1 MRRRRLVAQLF
12 PSYLIIVLLSLLAVT
27 WYVSQV
33 WRHSFL
39 DQTAADLTV
48 RADLVKPQFQELL
61 NPLRP
66 ETVDLLCKE
75 LGRLS
80 HTRLTVILP
89 SGRVVGD
96 SSKNPDLMDN
106 HGDRPE
112 IQQAFK
118 GQIGISTRHSYTEET
133 SMMYVAVPAVDQGRL
148 VGVVRASLPVAF
160 IDRVLNGIYFKVA
173 LGGIGAALLAAL
185 LSLVMARR
193 LSQPLEEMKLGAQRF
208 AQGDLRVKVPV
219 PASDELASLA
229 EALNHMAEQLDQR
242 IRTISIQRQEQDAV
256 LASMVEGVMAV
267 DQRER
272 LITLNQAGARLLGVD
287 PETARE
293 RPLPEVVR
301 NPDLQNFVT
310 RALASPRQLDKE
322 IIIRDNNRDRL
333 LQLRGT
339 TLRDVQGKA
348 LGALIVLNDV
358 TRLRRLEQAR
368 RDFVANVSH
377 ELKTPITS
385 IKGFVETLLDGA
397 MGEPE
402 NALSFL
408 QIIARHADRLN
419 EIIDDLLSLSRI
431 EQDSEQRKIALAPGR
446 LKEVL
451 NNAIQVCY
459 ERAAAKD
466 IEIALTCPDDL
477 AAEINAPLLEQAVVN
492 LIDNAVK
499 YSPAARPVQVEARE
513 ELGEVW
519 ILVRDQGPGIA
530 PEHLPRLFERFYRV
544 DPGRSRKVGGTGLGL
559 AIVKHIAQAHEGYV
573 TLQSAP
579 GKGSTFF
586 IHLPKPESFNVES
599 SGSTG

>member
-12 PSYLIIVLLSLLAVT
+12 PSYLIIVLLALLAVT
-27 WYVSQV
+27 WYVSQA

-39 DQTAADLTV
+39 EQTAADLAI

-61 NPLRP
+61 HPLKS
-66 ETVDLLCKE
+66 EAVDRLCKE
-75 LGRLS
+75 LGQLS

-96 SSKNPDLMDN
+96 SAKDPDLMDN
-106 HGDRPE
+106 HADRPE
-112 IQQAFK
+112 IQKAFQGK
-118 GQIGISTRHSYTEET
+118 IGISTRHSYTEET
-133 SMMYVAVPAVDQGRL
+133 PMMYVAVPVMDQGRL
-148 VGVVRASLPVAF
+148 IGVLRASLPVAF
-160 IDRVLNGIYFKVA
+160 IGRVLNGMYFKIA
-173 LGGIGAALLAAL
+173 LGGMGAALLAAL
-185 LSLVMARR
+185 LSLFMARR
-193 LSQPLEEMKLGAQRF
+193 LSRPLEEMKQGAQRF
-208 AQGDLRVKVPV
+208 AQGDLRIKVPV
-219 PASDELASLA
+219 PPSDELASLA
-229 EALNHMAEQLDQR
+229 EALNYMAEQLDQR
-242 IRTISIQRQEQDAV
+242 IRTIIIQRQEQDAV

-267 DQRER
+267 DRQER

-287 PETARE
+287 PEAAKD

-310 RALASPRQLDKE
+310 RALASPRQMDGE
-322 IIIRDNNRDRL
+322 IVIRDNNRDRL
-333 LQLRGT
+333 LQATGT
-339 TLRDVQGKA
+339 TLRDLQGKA
-348 LGALIVLNDV
+348 FGALIVLNDV

-397 MGEPE
+397 MQEPK

-408 QIIARHADRLN
+408 KIIAKHADRLN

-431 EQDSEQRKIALAPGR
+431 EQDSEQGKIALASGR
-446 LKEVL
+446 IQQVL
-451 NNAIQVCY
+451 QNAIQVCRK
-459 ERAAAKD
+459 RAAAKD
-466 IEIALTCPDDL
+466 IEIALNCPDDL
-477 AAEINAPLLEQAVVN
+477 AGEINAPLLEQAVVN

-499 YSPAARPVQVEARE
+499 YSPAAKPVEVEARE
-513 ELGEVW
+513 ELGEIL

-544 DPGRSRKVGGTGLGL
+544 DAGRSRKVGGTGLGL

-586 IHLPKPESFNVES
+586 IHLPKK
-599 SGSTG
+599 

>member
-12 PSYLIIVLLSLLAVT
+12 PSYLIIVLLSLLAVV
-27 WYVSQV
+27 WYVSQA
-33 WRHSFL
+33 WRQSFL
-39 DQTAADLTV
+39 EQTAADLTV
-48 RADLVKPQFQELL
+48 RADLVKPQFQDLLSPL
-61 NPLRP
+61 NPA
-66 ETVDLLCKE
+66 TVDSICKE
-75 LGRLS
+75 LGQLS

-96 SSKNPDLMDN
+96 SAKNPALMDN
-106 HGDRPE
+106 HADRPE

-118 GQIGISTRHSYTEET
+118 GKIGISTRHSYTEET
-133 SMMYVAVPAVDQGRL
+133 PMMYVATPVMEQDRVI
-148 VGVVRASLPVAF
+148 GVLRASLPVAF
-160 IDRVLNGIYFKVA
+160 IGRVLNGMYFKVA
-173 LGGIGAALLAAL
+173 LGGMGAALMAAL
-185 LSLVMARR
+185 LSLLMARR
-193 LSQPLEEMKLGAQRF
+193 LSRPLEEMKQVAQRF

-229 EALNHMAEQLDQR
+229 EALNSMAAQLDQR
-242 IRTISIQRQEQDAV
+242 IRTIIRQRQEQDAV

-267 DQRER
+267 DRRER

-310 RALASPRQLDKE
+310 RALASPRQMDGE
-322 IIIRDNNRDRL
+322 IIIRSNNRDRL
-333 LQLRGT
+333 LQVTGT
-339 TLRDVQGKA
+339 TLRDLQGKA
-348 LGALIVLNDV
+348 FGALIVLNDV

-397 MGEPE
+397 MQEPA
-402 NALSFL
+402 NALNFL
-408 QIIARHADRLN
+408 QIIAKHADRLN

-431 EQDSEQRKIALAPGR
+431 EQDSEQGKIALAPGR
-446 LKEVL
+446 IKEVL
-451 NNAIQVCY
+451 NNAIQVCR
-459 ERAAAKD
+459 ERAGVKD
-466 IEIALTCPDDL
+466 IAIDLSCPDDL

-499 YSPAARPVQVEARE
+499 YSPAARLVQVEARA
-513 ELGEVW
+513 ELGEIL

-544 DPGRSRKVGGTGLGL
+544 DAGRSRKVGGTGLGL

-586 IHLPKPESFNVES
+586 IHLPQS
-599 SGSTG
+599 

>member
-1 MRRRRLVAQLF
+1 MRRRRLVSQLF
-12 PSYLIIVLLSLLAVT
+12 PSYLVIVLLALLAVT
-27 WYVSQV
+27 WYVSQA

-39 DQTAADLTV
+39 TQTAADLTV

-61 NPLRP
+61 SPLNPAA
-66 ETVDLLCKE
+66 VDRLCKE

-89 SGRVVGD
+89 SGQVVGD
-96 SSKNPDLMDN
+96 SDKNPALMDN

-112 IQQAFK
+112 IQQAFGGK
-118 GQIGISTRHSYTEET
+118 IGISTRHSYTEET
-133 SMMYVAVPAVDQGRL
+133 PMMYVAAPIMEQNRVIA
-148 VGVVRASLPVAF
+148 VVRASLPVAF
-160 IDRVLNGIYFKVA
+160 IGRVLNGMYFKVA
-173 LGGIGAALLAAL
+173 LGGMGAALLAAL
-185 LSLVMARR
+185 LSLLMARR
-193 LSQPLEEMKLGAQRF
+193 LSRPLEEMKLGAERF

-229 EALNHMAEQLDQR
+229 EALNSMAAQLDQR
-242 IRTISIQRQEQDAV
+242 IRTIIIQRQEQDAV

-267 DQRER
+267 DHRER
-272 LITLNQAGARLLGVD
+272 LITLNQAGARLLGVN
-287 PETARE
+287 PEAARE

-310 RALASPRQLDKE
+310 RALASPRQVDGE
-322 IIIRDNNRDRL
+322 IILRDDSRDRL
-333 LQLRGT
+333 LQVTGT
-339 TLRDVQGKA
+339 TLRDLQGKA
-348 LGALIVLNDV
+348 FGALIVLNDV

-397 MGEPE
+397 LQEPE

-431 EQDSEQRKIALAPGR
+431 EQDSEQGKIALAPGR

-451 NNAIQVCY
+451 RNAIQVCR

-466 IEIALTCPDDL
+466 IAIDLTCPDDL
-477 AAEINAPLLEQAVVN
+477 VAEINAPLLEQAVVN

-499 YSPAARPVQVEARE
+499 YSPAARPVQVEALA
-513 ELGEVW
+513 ELGEVL

-544 DPGRSRKVGGTGLGL
+544 DAGRSRKVGGTGLGL

-586 IHLPKPESFNVES
+586 IHLPQ
-599 SGSTG
+599 T

>member
-12 PSYLIIVLLSLLAVT
+12 PSYLIIVLLALLAVT
-27 WYVSQV
+27 WFVSQA

-48 RADLVKPQFQELL
+48 RADLVKPQFQKLL
-61 NPLRP
+61 SPLQP
-66 ETVDLLCKE
+66 EAVDRLCKE
-75 LGRLS
+75 LGQLS
-80 HTRLTVILP
+80 HTRLTIVMP

-96 SSKNPDLMDN
+96 SSKNPALMDN
-106 HGDRPE
+106 HSDRPE
-112 IQQAFK
+112 IQQAFAGK
-118 GQIGISTRHSYTEET
+118 IGISTRHSYTEET
-133 SMMYVAVPAVDQGRL
+133 TMMYVAAPFMDHGQVIGA
-148 VGVVRASLPVAF
+148 VRASLPVVF
-160 IDRVLNGIYFKVA
+160 IGRFLNDMYFKVA
-173 LGGIGAALLAAL
+173 LGGMGAALLAAL
-185 LSLVMARR
+185 LSLFMARR
-193 LSQPLEEMKLGAQRF
+193 LSRPLEEMKQGAQRF

-229 EALNHMAEQLDQR
+229 EALNYMAEQLDQR
-242 IRTISIQRQEQDAV
+242 IRTIIIQRQEQDAV

-287 PETARE
+287 PETAKD

-301 NPDLQNFVT
+301 NPDLQNFVSRT
-310 RALASPRQLDKE
+310 LASSRQVDGE
-322 IIIRDNNRDRL
+322 IILRDDNRDRL
-333 LQLRGT
+333 LQVTGT
-339 TLRDVQGKA
+339 TLRDLQGKA
-348 LGALIVLNDV
+348 FGALIVLNDV

-397 MGEPE
+397 MQEPE

-431 EQDSEQRKIALAPGR
+431 EQDSEQGKIPLAPGR
-446 LKEVL
+446 IKEVL
-451 NNAIQVCY
+451 NNAIQICR

-466 IEIALTCPDDL
+466 IAIDLTCPDDL
-477 AAEINAPLLEQAVVN
+477 IAEINAPLLEQAVVN

-499 YSPAARPVQVEARE
+499 YSPAARPVQVGARE

-544 DPGRSRKVGGTGLGL
+544 DAGRSRKVGGTGLGL

-586 IHLPKPESFNVES
+586 IHLPQ
-599 SGSTG
+599 T

>member
-1 MRRRRLVAQLF
+1 
-12 PSYLIIVLLSLLAVT
+12 
-27 WYVSQV
+27 
-33 WRHSFL
+33 
-39 DQTAADLTV
+39 
-48 RADLVKPQFQELL
+48 
-61 NPLRP
+61 
-66 ETVDLLCKE
+66 
-75 LGRLS
+75 
-80 HTRLTVILP
+80 VILP

-96 SSKNPDLMDN
+96 SNTNPARMDN

-112 IQQAFK
+112 IRQAFQ
-118 GQIGISTRHSYTEET
+118 GQIGISTRFSYTEET
-133 SMMYVAVPAVDQGRL
+133 TMMYVAVPLMEQGR
-148 VGVVRASLPVAF
+148 VTAVVRSSLPVAF
-160 IDRVLNGIYFKVA
+160 IDRALNRMYFKIA
-173 LGGIGAALLAAL
+173 LGGMGAALLAAL

-193 LSQPLEEMKLGAQRF
+193 LSRPLEEMKQGAQRF

-229 EALNHMAEQLDQR
+229 EALNYMAEQLDQR
-242 IRTISIQRQEQDAV
+242 IRTVIRQRQEQEAV

-267 DQRER
+267 DRRER

-293 RPLPEVVR
+293 RPIPELVR
-301 NPDLQNFVT
+301 HPDLQNFVT
-310 RALASPRQLDKE
+310 RALASSRQVDGE
-322 IIIRDNNRDRL
+322 IILRDNGRDRL
-333 LQLRGT
+333 LQVRGT
-339 TLRDVQGKA
+339 PLRDLQGQA
-348 LGALIVLNDV
+348 FGALIVLNDV

-397 MGEPE
+397 MQEPD

-408 QIIARHADRLN
+408 QIIAKHADRLN

-431 EQDSEQRKIALAPGR
+431 EQDSERGKVALSPGC

-451 NNAIQVCY
+451 QDAIQVCR

-466 IEIALTCPDDL
+466 IEIEFTCPDDL
-477 AAEINAPLLEQAVVN
+477 AAQINAPLLLQAVVN

-499 YSPAARPVQVEARE
+499 YSPAARPVQVEARL
-513 ELGEVW
+513 ELGEVLV
-519 ILVRDQGPGIA
+519 LVRDQGPGIA

-559 AIVKHIAQAHEGYV
+559 AIVKHIAQSHGGYV

-586 IHLPKPESFNVES
+586 IHLPQMPQD
-599 SGSTG
+599 